1 MSVGSWY
8 ATIRSKVAIG
18 SEGVSGWYGKQQ
30 GTRGPTTN
38 AEPNVKLGEMASIL
52 TSCSKFIASEANG
65 YEGLNM
71 WHESS
76 ADSSSSQIYI
86 CTY

>member
-18 SEGVSGWYGKQQ
+18 SEGVSGWYGKRQ

-38 AEPNVKLGEMASIL
+38 AEPNVKLEMASIL

-65 YEGLNM
+65 YDLFLSNLYM
-71 WHESS
+71 H
-76 ADSSSSQIYI
+76 ILVFYNKNVL
-86 CTY
+86 

>member
-18 SEGVSGWYGKQQ
+18 SEGVSGWYGKRQ

-38 AEPNVKLGEMASIL
+38 AEPNVKLEMASIL

-65 YEGLNM
+65 YEGT
-71 WHESS
+71 
-76 ADSSSSQIYI
+76 SSSQIYI

>member
-52 TSCSKFIASEANG
+52 TSCSKFIASEAR
-65 YEGLNM
+65 GLNM
-71 WHESS
+71 WHECSE
-76 ADSSSSQIYI
+76 DSSSSQIYI